1 MRLLEKFDREDSAQL
16 LSDVLYAANI
26 ESTVRPVGESGFSV
40 WVHDDDQMEAARSV
54 FAEFQRS
61 REAPHWPELGRLGQE
76 RRRVSEHE
84 RTSQRPVI
92 INAREH
98 LERRQR
104 IGIVTLVLIGISVTV
119 AIVTRLGESLSMV
132 RYFAINDFRI
142 EGPNVVFM
150 PGLASVLHGQVWRL
164 VTPIFV
170 HFGIIH
176 LFFNMWWLKD
186 LGTAIEHTYS
196 RLYLSLLVLA
206 VGVLSN
212 LLQYFWAG
220 SPVFGGMS
228 GVVYGLFGF
237 LWLRG
242 RFDPTCPL
250 RVNRSTVMWLML
262 WYVLCITGMM
272 GPVANAA
279 HTGGVAVGAAWGF
292 LSSGY
297 LGRQLRR

>member
-1 MRLLEKFDREDSAQL
+1 MRLLEKFEQEDSAEL

-26 ESTVRPVGESGFSV
+26 ESTVRAVNEGGFSV

-54 FAEFQRS
+54 LAEFERS
-61 REAPHWPELGRLGQE
+61 RGAPHWFELGRLGRE
-76 RRRVSEHE
+76 RRQASERE

-98 LERRQR
+98 LERRQH
-104 IGIVTLVLIGISVTV
+104 IGIVTLVLIVISVVV
-119 AIVTRLGESLSMV
+119 AVVTSRGTNLAMV
-132 RYFAINDFRI
+132 RYFAINDFPV
-142 EGPNVVFM
+142 EATQVPF
-150 PGLASVLHGQVWRL
+150 LDSVLRGQVWRL
-164 VTPIFV
+164 VSPIFL
-170 HFGIIH
+170 HFGLIH

-196 RLYLSLLVLA
+196 RLYLTLLVLA
-206 VGVLSN
+206 IGVLSN
-212 LLQYFWAG
+212 LLQYVWTG
-220 SPVFGGMS
+220 SPMFGGMS

-242 RFDPTCPL
+242 RFDPACPL
-250 RVNRSTVMWLML
+250 RVNRSMVMWLLL
-262 WYVLCITGMM
+262 WYVLCLTGRM

-279 HTGGVAVGAAWGF
+279 HTGGVVVGAAWGF